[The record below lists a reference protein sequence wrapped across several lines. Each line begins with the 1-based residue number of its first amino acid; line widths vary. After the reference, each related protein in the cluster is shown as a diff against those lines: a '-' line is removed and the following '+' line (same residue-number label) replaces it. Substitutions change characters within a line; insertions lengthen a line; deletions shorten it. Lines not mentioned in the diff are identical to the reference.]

1 MPRLQGFFCMRVC
14 VILLILPFLA
24 ACSGLDWD
32 HLTSFG
38 TSERAQAAAP
48 APVSVARA
56 AAPAQP
62 APNAFCMAV
71 AKQDATGNGFDTATQ
86 QRVAVSSYQ
95 QCVGVF
101 GTVAE

>member
-1 MPRLQGFFCMRVC
+1 MRALA
-14 VILLILPFLA
+14 LLLLLPLLA
-24 ACSGLDWD
+24 ACSAGDWD
-32 HLTSFG
+32 YLTSFG
-38 TSERAQAAAP
+38 NAKRAQALAP
-48 APVSVARA
+48 APAAIAR

-62 APNAFCMAV
+62 APNAFCVAV

-101 GTVAE
+101 GNVAE